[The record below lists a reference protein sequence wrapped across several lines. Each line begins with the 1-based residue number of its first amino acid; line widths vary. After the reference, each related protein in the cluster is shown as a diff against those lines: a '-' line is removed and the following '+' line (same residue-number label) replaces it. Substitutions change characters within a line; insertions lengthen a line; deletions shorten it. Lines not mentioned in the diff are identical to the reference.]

1 MSLTVDGV
9 WKVGVWAT
17 TVWADGVWREGA
29 APAVVTRAETGAAR
43 YYPRKKKKPI
53 DVVRWSD
60 FETREKRAEALAQAL
75 ATAAIPI
82 KPFVEEEDMEELDDE
97 ILLKALTVI
106 LH

>member
-1 MSLTVDGV
+1 MLLPLLMNLDMLDGSV
-9 WKVGVWAT
+9 VIP
-17 TVWADGVWREGA
+17 
-29 APAVVTRAETGAAR
+29 PASTRVESGAAR
-43 YYPRKKKKPI
+43 YYPKKRKKPI
-53 DVVRWSD
+53 EVVRWSD

-82 KPFVEEEDMEELDDE
+82 KTYVEEEDMEELDDE